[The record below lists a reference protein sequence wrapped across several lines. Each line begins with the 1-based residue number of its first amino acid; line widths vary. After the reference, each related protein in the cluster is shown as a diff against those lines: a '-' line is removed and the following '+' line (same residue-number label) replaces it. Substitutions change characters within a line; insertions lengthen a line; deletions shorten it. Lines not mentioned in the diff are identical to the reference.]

1 MTFALLPLG
10 PFFWGMAL
18 YVHVRP
24 AAVQFLQGRVPSPMH
39 LTFLL
44 WQQSHARLT
53 ADVAG
58 PVESGIIN
66 NGINTLPGTRCDG
79 EKSRPVY
86 R

>member
-24 AAVQFLQGRVPSPMH
+24 AAVQFLHGRVPSPMH

-53 ADVAG
+53 VDVAG

-66 NGINTLPGTRCDG
+66 NGINTLPGIKCDEG
-79 EKSRPVY
+79 KSRPVY
-86 R
+86 G

>member
-1 MTFALLPLG
+1 
-10 PFFWGMAL
+10 
-18 YVHVRP
+18 
-24 AAVQFLQGRVPSPMH
+24 MH

-66 NGINTLPGTRCDG
+66 GINTLQGYKIDT
-79 EKSRPVY
+79 KM
-86 R
+86 